1 MSNRAA
7 LALGL
12 FVALGL
18 PAVGQAQE
26 RTWEFAVAGGA
37 LRNDVV
43 EDDAT
48 DLSIGGR
55 FARYT
60 SGGWGVGAALD
71 WIGMDSEIPI
81 EGGKVDVDVDQFL
94 YGVTVDKSFEVSPR
108 ARFVVGSGVGA
119 ATARYSDLPRPA
131 GGVRDVSETNLFVPI
146 GAGVKLLNRAQAP
159 SWGLR
164 FDVRDNLVFVGDDAP
179 AGLVRDDDVVQQ
191 WQASAGISFF
201 FGGKRSARLAENPA
215 APTAPMRRAAEVED
229 DAMDPARERAL
240 AEVGEKIFFDFDRY
254 ELKPASRE
262 TLQRKAEALRSL
274 PEIRIVIEGHADER
288 GTIEYNLA
296 LGERR
301 ANAARRYLI
310 DLGIDPERLAIV
322 SYGEERPAVDG
333 HNEAAWSQNRRDEF
347 VPGGA
352 TPEVGIT
359 SLEG

>member
-1 MSNRAA
+1 MLNLVVSRKIVATLCIYGNRR
-7 LALGL
+7 
-12 FVALGL
+12 
-18 PAVGQAQE
+18 PD
-26 RTWEFAVAGGA
+26 R
-37 LRNDVV
+37 
-43 EDDAT
+43 
-48 DLSIGGR
+48 
-55 FARYT
+55 ARYT

-81 EGGKVDVDVDQFL
+81 EGGRVDVDVDQFL

-119 ATARYSDLPRPA
+119 ETARYSDLPRPA
-131 GGVRDVSETNLFVPI
+131 GG
-146 GAGVKLLNRAQAP
+146 
-159 SWGLR
+159 
-164 FDVRDNLVFVGDDAP
+164 VRDNLVFVGDDAP

-201 FGGKRSARLAENPA
+201 FGG
-215 APTAPMRRAAEVED
+215 
-229 DAMDPARERAL
+229 ERAL

-274 PEIRIVIEGHADER
+274 PEIEIVIEGHADER

-310 DLGIDPERLAIV
+310 DLGIDPERLSIV

-352 TPEVGIT
+352 TPGVGIT